1 MADRVPP
8 PGLVPRPAAA
18 TSSVIR
24 DALALAGRPDVLSF
38 AGGMPASELLDTE
51 GLRASYD
58 HVLSHD
64 PRAALQYSVTD
75 GDPLLREL
83 IAARSTLRGLETDPG
98 ELLITTGAQQALM
111 LLATVLLRPGDT
123 VAVEEPTYLA
133 ALQCFAYT
141 GARVVP
147 VPADDEGIDVDALAH
162 VVARD
167 RPKLV
172 YLVPNFQN
180 PTGRTLA
187 LERRRAVA
195 RLAET
200 AGFWIAEDD
209 PYGELRFRGAE
220 LPWIRNQTGARDR
233 SVLLGSLSKI
243 VAPGLRLGWISAPPA
258 LLRAC
263 VLAKQAMDLH
273 SSTVDQAA
281 AAHYLGSHDID
292 ARLRDGRVLYR
303 ERCEAMLSELPDA
316 LPAGSSWSRPD
327 GGMFLWVR
335 LPEGY
340 DTAALLPRAVDHG
353 VSYVPGAPFFAGPPD
368 ASTLRLSF
376 AGHAPPDTVE
386 GMRRL
391 GKALA

>member
-8 PGLVPRPAAA
+8 PGLVPRSDAAS
-18 TSSVIR
+18 SSVIR
-24 DALALAGRPDVLSF
+24 DALALAARPDVLSF

-51 GLRASYD
+51 GLRAAFD
-58 HVLSHD
+58 HVLTD
-64 PRAALQYSVTD
+64 NPRAALQYSVTD
-75 GDPLLREL
+75 GDPRLREL
-83 IAARSTLRGLETDPG
+83 LASRLTGRGLDTGPD
-98 ELLITTGAQQALM
+98 ELLITTGAQQGLM

-123 VAVEEPTYLA
+123 VVVEEPTYLA

-141 GARVVP
+141 GARVVA
-147 VPADDEGIDVDALAH
+147 VPADDQGIDVDALAH

-167 RPKLV
+167 RPRLV

-200 AGFWIAEDD
+200 KGFWIAEDD
-209 PYGELRFRGAE
+209 PYGELRFRGE
-220 LPWIRNQTGARDR
+220 HLPWIAAQTGARDR
-233 SVLLGSLSKI
+233 TVLLGSLSKI
-243 VAPGLRLGWISAPPA
+243 LAPGLRLGWISAPPA

-292 ARLRDGRVLYR
+292 ARLEDGRALYR
-303 ERCEAMLSELPDA
+303 ERCEAMLSELSTV
-316 LPAGSSWSRPD
+316 LPHGSMWSRPD

-335 LPEGY
+335 LPEGF

-353 VSYVPGAPFFAGPPD
+353 VSYVPGSPFFAGPPNP
-368 ASTLRLSF
+368 ATLRLSF
-376 AGHAPPDTVE
+376 AGHGPQDTVE

>member
-1 MADRVPP
+1 MAERAPTP
-8 PGLVPRPAAA
+8 ALVPRPAAA
-18 TSSVIR
+18 SSSVIR
-24 DALALAGRPDVLSF
+24 DALALARRPDVLSF
-38 AGGMPASELLDTE
+38 AGGMPASELLDIE
-51 GLRASYD
+51 GLRAAYD
-58 HVLSHD
+58 HVLCDD
-64 PRAALQYSVTD
+64 PIAALQYSVTD
-75 GDPLLREL
+75 GDPRLREL
-83 IAARSTLRGLETDPG
+83 IASRLTGRGLDTDPG

-147 VPADDEGIDVDALAH
+147 VPADDGGIDVDALAH

-167 RPKLV
+167 RPRLV

-200 AGFWIAEDD
+200 KGFWIAEDD
-209 PYGELRFRGAE
+209 PYGELRFRGE
-220 LPWIRNQTGARDR
+220 HLPWVVAQTGARDR
-233 SVLLGSLSKI
+233 TVLLGSLSKI

-281 AAHYLGSHDID
+281 AAHYLASGDID
-292 ARLRDGRVLYR
+292 ARLENGRALYR
-303 ERCEAMLSELPDA
+303 ERCEAMLSALSTVLPR
-316 LPAGSSWSRPD
+316 GSTWSRPD

-335 LPEGY
+335 LPAGF
-340 DTAALLPRAVDHG
+340 DTAALLPKAVDHG

-368 ASTLRLSF
+368 PSTLRLSF
-376 AGHAPPDTVE
+376 AGHGPQETVE

-391 GKALA
+391 GKALS